1 LQYTLILKTFQIQS
15 SIAQVAQ
22 IFSSSYQT
30 MSGPTVAAPTEPEF
44 SGWQP
49 PPPDRSKKRKHND
62 TSIKPTKQQH
72 QDTVRLGQ
80 TAEGLKDQIKARLNP
95 ITLSQDEKAN
105 GMFLD
110 EQTQLTVTSSLG
122 YRSIRATTGVCEGTW
137 YFEVKINSLGPTGAA
152 RIGWSVS
159 KAELQAPV
167 GADIHGYGYRSLEG
181 SAVHA
186 GVRRPFGTTSK
197 DFAAEYG
204 EGDVIGCIIHLPP
217 GGRLDPL
224 EKDLNTVFKYRGK
237 LYYPASSGGRL
248 GGRGG
253 ARDDD
258 DDDMTASSLPG
269 SFIAFTKNG
278 KFQGVAY
285 TDIYEGTYYPTIS
298 LYTKPTQA
306 HPASVTANFG
316 TPAGSGGSGSTFAT
330 MKGRNARP
338 SKPVPEEGGNI
349 KEEEEEANGTTTTT
363 TSAADIVTTTF
374 VYGPPPADVLPN
386 KVECHAIALVPPRFS
401 TTTT

>member
-1 LQYTLILKTFQIQS
+1 
-15 SIAQVAQ
+15 
-22 IFSSSYQT
+22 
-30 MSGPTVAAPTEPEF
+30 MSKPTVAAPTEPEF
-44 SGWQP
+44 SGWKP

-62 TSIKPTKQQH
+62 KSIKPSKQQH

-80 TAEGLKDQIKARLNP
+80 TAEGLKDQIKARLKP
-95 ITLSQDEKAN
+95 ITLSHDEKAN
-105 GMFLD
+105 GMCLD
-110 EQTQLTVTSSLG
+110 EETQLTVTSSLG

-137 YFEVKINSLGPTGAA
+137 YFEAKINSLGPTGAA

-186 GVRRPFGTTSK
+186 GVRRPFGTTTSK

-204 EGDVIGCIIHLPP
+204 EGDVIGCIIHLPH
-217 GGRLDPL
+217 GGRPL
-224 EKDLNTVFKYRGK
+224 EKDLNNVLKYRGK
-237 LYYPASSGGRL
+237 LYYPASTGGRV

-253 ARDDD
+253 ARDGDDEDEDDD

-285 TDIYEGTYYPTIS
+285 TEIYEGTYYPTIS

-316 TPAGSGGSGSTFAT
+316 TPGSGGTCSTLAT
-330 MKGRNARP
+330 IKGRNSRP
-338 SKPVPEEGGNI
+338 LTPVPEERGDI
-349 KEEEEEANGTTTTT
+349 KEEEGEANGATTTT
-363 TSAADIVTTTF
+363 TSAADVVTTTF
-374 VYGPPPADVLPN
+374 VYGPPPAYILPN